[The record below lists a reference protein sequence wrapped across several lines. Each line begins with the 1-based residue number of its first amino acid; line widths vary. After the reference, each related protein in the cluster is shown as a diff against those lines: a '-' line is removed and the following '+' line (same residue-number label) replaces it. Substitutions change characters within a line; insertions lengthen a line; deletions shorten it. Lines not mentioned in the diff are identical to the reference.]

1 MWPCRE
7 KRSRMNFYLRKL
19 IEMAVPSAAVVIIV
33 TVVCVIAHFLF
44 HKRLNM
50 KRIVP
55 YTLMAVY
62 LFVLLV
68 TAVFEREWNAFDEPQ
83 VNLMPLYDLQRDVVR
98 PERAILMITL
108 NTLVFIP
115 WGVLLPVLYSPFRKF
130 RWILAAGFGMSL
142 AIEITQ
148 LLGKMGIFE
157 TDDLIFNTLG
167 TILGFLVYKLCV
179 ILFQNKTSRMKEGKS
194 I

>member
-1 MWPCRE
+1 MD
-7 KRSRMNFYLRKL
+7 FYLRKL
-19 IEMAVPSAAVVIIV
+19 MEMAVPSAAVVVIV
-33 TVVCVIAHFLF
+33 TVACVIAHFLF
-44 HKRLNM
+44 HKKLNM
-50 KRIVP
+50 KRIIP

-98 PERAILMITL
+98 PERAVLMITL

-130 RWILAAGFGMSL
+130 RWILAAGFGLSL
-142 AIEITQ
+142 AIESTQ
-148 LLGKMGIFE
+148 YIGKMGIFE

-194 I
+194 T